1 VESGRSTPNRRAR
14 SLKLALTGVLA
25 ARAEDH
31 GLDGVPVEVVRNV
44 LSVGNPNRI
53 SIGYHVALLPPLR
66 FRPRLDE
73 DPTGLSLDRYHRR
86 ELESEDLPR
95 RSFTLQSHSNQ
106 GAMLAKVRIA

>member
-1 VESGRSTPNRRAR
+1 
-14 SLKLALTGVLA
+14 LALTGVLA